1 MRCDVPRA
9 HACRAEPVRQ
19 ELPAAV
25 DQLPAPGHQ
34 ARALHPRGAQLYP
47 PAPRHHRQQVKVS
60 SLNSVLSLSSR
71 AVTVS
76 TCWNVVVS
84 IRWSTIAAQLP
95 GRTDNEIKN
104 YWNTHMKQ
112 QLRQEALAVA
122 VAGEG
127 AGAQLAKA
135 AAASCPVARHMAQWE
150 TARLEAEARLSL
162 LSSTSATTIVTSA
175 TASSSSSTVAPEHAA
190 PDIFLRLWNSE
201 VGDSFR
207 GTAVKGHG
215 PASSGVPAPLPAE
228 LGDDDSSAASTYGTE
243 AAANDD
249 YQSFLDL
256 AAMEEFG
263 LLQGRL
269 GAFSVLP
276 QVDVFAEAPCCLFE

>member
-1 MRCDVPRA
+1 MGSRRDSGRWRRTSCSSTTSRPTVPEIG
-9 HACRAEPVRQ
+9 ACSPSSRAEPVRQ

-112 QLRQEALAVA
+112 QLRV
-122 VAGEG
+122 
-127 AGAQLAKA
+127 
-135 AAASCPVARHMAQWE
+135 
-150 TARLEAEARLSL
+150 LSRR
-162 LSSTSATTIVTSA
+162 S
-175 TASSSSSTVAPEHAA
+175 PHG
-190 PDIFLRLWNSE
+190 P
-201 VGDSFR
+201 VGDRPPR
-207 GTAVKGHG
+207 GRG
-215 PASSGVPAPLPAE
+215 APLPALVDLGHDDRHLRHRLFLLVHRRARARGARHLPAPLE
-228 LGDDDSSAASTYGTE
+228 LR
-243 AAANDD
+243 
-249 YQSFLDL
+249 
-256 AAMEEFG
+256 
-263 LLQGRL
+263 GRGFFPRHRSE
-269 GAFSVLP
+269 GAWSGVEWC
-276 QVDVFAEAPCCLFE
+276 AGGATC